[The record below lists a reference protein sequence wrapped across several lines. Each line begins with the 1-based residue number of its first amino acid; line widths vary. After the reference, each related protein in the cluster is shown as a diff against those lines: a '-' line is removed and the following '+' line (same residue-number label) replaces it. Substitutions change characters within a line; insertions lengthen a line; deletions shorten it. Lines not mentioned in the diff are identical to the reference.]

1 MQRGRVTQADRE
13 VFRKYGGME
22 RLPPI
27 SPPPPRTIE
36 QLCRWMERWC
46 RPAAPLHGD
55 DDEAV
60 ANLTRMRDVFLE
72 RDARLAAGR
81 GD

>member
-13 VFRKYGGME
+13 VFRRYRALE
-22 RLPPI
+22 RLAPI

-36 QLCRWMERWC
+36 QLCMWMERWC
-46 RPAAPLHGD
+46 KPTAPLHGD
-55 DDEAV
+55 DHEAV
-60 ANLTRMRDVFLE
+60 ANLTRMREVFLE
-72 RDARLAAGR
+72 RDANRAKGR